1 MFNWLN
7 KNSKETDKKLL
18 LEAWKQCVD
27 VQMHFNDMEMKIRS
41 LAVTVITAISGAIG
55 YLLKENI
62 HYQKE
67 FIVLLSFVGAAA
79 WLCFYLMDRFMYHK
93 LLIGAVK
100 AGIETENELKN
111 LGINVALGEKIKEA
125 SPLKNLFGCNLEM
138 HSDQKLDFF
147 YITVPCICI
156 NGILSY
162 LNSNLL
168 FTILILIILSSCGM
182 YALAKGYYI
191 EENKAK
197 YKGFYFIVFLI
208 SNVILSL
215 FLLHLK
221 EVLNLL
227 CILVC
232 Y

>member
-7 KNSKETDKKLL
+7 KNSKETDKKIL

-41 LAVTVITAISGAIG
+41 FAVTVITAISGAIG

-79 WLCFYLMDRFMYHK
+79 WFCFYLMDRFMYHK

-168 FTILILIILSSCGM
+168 FTILVLIILSSCGM

-191 EENKAK
+191 EDNKAK
-197 YKGFYFIVFLI
+197 YKWSYFIVFLI

-215 FLLHLK
+215 FLLHIK

-227 CILVC
+227 CFLVC

>member
-1 MFNWLN
+1 MFNWL
-7 KNSKETDKKLL
+7 KRDSKETDKKLL

-93 LLIGAVK
+93 LLIGAVN
-100 AGIETENELKN
+100 AGIATEKELKD
-111 LGINVALGEKIKEA
+111 LGINVALGNEIKQA
-125 SPLKNLFGCNLEM
+125 SPLKIPFAKDLEM

-147 YITVPCICI
+147 YIAVPMICI

-162 LNSNLL
+162 LKFNLWC
-168 FTILILIILSSCGM
+168 TILIALLYVGGIYTLS
-182 YALAKGYYI
+182 KGY
-191 EENKAK
+191 NKNK
-197 YKGFYFIVFLI
+197 SYNLWPFLI
-208 SNVILSL
+208 FIA
-215 FLLHLK
+215 
-221 EVLNLL
+221 LNIYIFFVFKL
-227 CILVC
+227 
-232 Y
+232 

>member
-1 MFNWLN
+1 MFNWL
-7 KNSKETDKKLL
+7 KRDSKETDKKLL

-93 LLIGAVK
+93 LLIGAVN
-100 AGIETENELKN
+100 AGIKTEKELKD
-111 LGINVALGEKIKEA
+111 LGINVTLGEKIKEA
-125 SPLKNLFGCNLEM
+125 SPLKNLFGHNLEM

-156 NGILSY
+156 NGILTY

-168 FTILILIILSSCGM
+168 FTILVLIILSSWGM

-197 YKGFYFIVFLI
+197 YKWSYFIFFLL
-208 SNVILSL
+208 SNIILSF
-215 FLLHLK
+215 FLLHIK

-227 CILVC
+227 CFLIC

>member
-18 LEAWKQCVD
+18 LDAWKQCVN

-41 LAVTVITAISGAIG
+41 LAVTVMTAVSGALG

-62 HYQKE
+62 QNQ
-67 FIVLLSFVGAAA
+67 FIVPLAFVAVAA

-125 SPLKNLFGCNLEM
+125 SPLKNLFWHNLEM

-156 NGILSY
+156 NGILVY
-162 LNSNLL
+162 LNSNLF
-168 FTILILIILSSCGM
+168 FTILVLIILSFWGM

-191 EENKAK
+191 EGNRAK
-197 YKGFYFIVFLI
+197 YKWSYFIVFLI

-227 CILVC
+227 CFLVC

>member
-67 FIVLLSFVGAAA
+67 FIVLLSFVSAAA

-156 NGILSY
+156 NGILLY

-168 FTILILIILSSCGM
+168 FTILVLIILSSCGM

-197 YKGFYFIVFLI
+197 YKGSYFIAFLLANI
-208 SNVILSL
+208 ILAF
-215 FLLHLK
+215 FLLHIK

-227 CILVC
+227 CFLVC